1 VPGATPQPRRE
12 AGRRQPLAIR
22 LAARHAEQIGLWG
35 LGGGDLWAG
44 LVETA
49 ERAKLTAGV
58 RLGTIPGW
66 EQAIVA
72 QEQPRIDKPEEP
84 SAGEVDL
91 TGRTLG
97 EFRILRKLGQ
107 GGMGQVYLAMQQTLK
122 RQVALKLL
130 KAELAANPTSL
141 KRFYAEAL
149 AVATITHAN
158 IVQVYSIGQADG
170 YHFMAL
176 EYVEGC
182 TLRDYLTRK
191 GPPDLPLALS
201 IMRQTA
207 AALQRASEL
216 GFVHRDI
223 KPENILLTRKGEVKV
238 ADFGLSRCLSGEQQ
252 ALNLTASGVAI
263 GTPLYMSPEQVQGR
277 PADPRSD
284 IYSFGVTCYH
294 MFAGHPP
301 FRGESAFEVA
311 LQHVQSEPPP
321 LGAIRPDLPP
331 DLVALVHRMLAKSP
345 DDRPQSCWEILRELA
360 RLREQTTTTTTGPVA
375 STPTAPTGPT
385 AAATVVPTG
394 SGSLS
399 QPPSTTQPTTR
410 SGGSGALSGQAQ
422 AASSAPSTSSASSAS
437 SALPAPS
444 TSSASSAPP
453 PRLALVRFVGPAR
466 RPLPPPLA
474 VGRGRASRANGR
486 GIRLRAEAAEL
497 APQRRGSEV
506 TDGQFEGKSASD
518 QEFHE
523 KERILLSLIGT
534 PSEKTLSNA
543 GLVYRIDLGALYVR
557 ANRLDEAE
565 RFFKSLV
572 EVPNP
577 PIELQIL
584 AKIGS
589 AVVVAYRDQPKESLT
604 LLTELLEKEKIKLRP
619 KAREMINSNYTLQ
632 RLVTEA
638 LDRNEINLQGDQ
650 AKQIALLRQ
659 AFTLN
664 RAPIRGGRS
673 EK

>member
-1 VPGATPQPRRE
+1 VPWATPRRLRE
-12 AGRRQPLAIR
+12 AGRRPPLAIR

-35 LGGGDLWAG
+35 LGGGDLWAR

-97 EFRILRKLGQ
+97 EFHILRKLGQ

-122 RQVALKLL
+122 RRVALKLL
-130 KAELAANPTSL
+130 KTELAANPTSL
-141 KRFYAEAL
+141 KRFYAEAQ

-158 IVQVYSIGQADG
+158 IVQVYSIGQVDG
-170 YHFMAL
+170 FHFMAL
-176 EYVEGC
+176 EYVEGR

-252 ALNLTASGVAI
+252 PLNLTASGVAI

-345 DDRPQSCWEILRELA
+345 EDRPQSCWEILRELA

-375 STPTAPTGPT
+375 SKPIAPTGPT

-444 TSSASSAPP
+444 TSSASSASS
-453 PRLALVRFVGPAR
+453 ALPAGPYPHPWRSVVVGLVGLMVGVSAYAL
-466 RPLPPPLA
+466 RPLSLPPSVEVP
-474 VGRGRASRANGR
+474 
-486 GIRLRAEAAEL
+486 
-497 APQRRGSEV
+497 EV